1 MNLIIDPW
9 IPVLFENGES
19 KKVGLEV
26 LYREA
31 EAIRDLNV
39 NPPQR
44 IALMR
49 LLLCITQAALDG
61 PENEEDWKSCRERII
76 PESLAYLATRET
88 KFNLYGDQPFL
99 QVGNLKPIDNAVI
112 DKLDFGLAAGN
123 NATLYDHEA
132 TADGRKQKAAWSAL
146 MLLTYQCFSPG
157 GKIGQ
162 TEWAGTISLPK
173 NGTSEH
179 APCLESSP
187 IHLMVRG
194 GNLLDALRLNL
205 LTKKQVGGLPKPEW
219 GCPVWDAFPKT
230 QTDENA
236 AKTVRSYLGRL
247 VPLSRGILM
256 KPDESKMTLVNGLA
270 YPKLPEGREP
280 MLSVV
285 MKGSGK
291 NQHVGYVNLSLSR
304 HVWRELGSLLSMK
317 NSVAGSGPLSL
328 ENIGLL
334 VDSDEV
340 VDFWTGGLVADKGKI
355 LDTAEWNFSV
365 PASFLCEGAMKKY
378 SDGVALAES
387 GEWAV
392 RSAVKDYAKSMKS
405 ESGGFS
411 RKATVQYWSTLD
423 STYQTLVGIASDV
436 ERDLDD
442 WRTVLRRAMRGAFE
456 QACPHE
462 TPRQIQAFAQARRF
476 LKIKEKKDG
485 SEA

>member
-19 KKVGLEV
+19 KLVGLEA
-26 LYREA
+26 LYSEA
-31 EAIRDLNV
+31 ETIRDLNV

-49 LLLCITQAALDG
+49 LLLCITQTALDG
-61 PENEEDWKSCRERII
+61 PENEEEWKTCRPRII
-76 PESLAYLATRET
+76 PESLAYLESRKD
-88 KFNLYGDQPFL
+88 KFNLYGDNPFL
-99 QVGNLKPIDNAVI
+99 QVKNLKPIDNAVS

-123 NATLYDHEA
+123 NATLFDHEA
-132 TADGRKQKAAWSAL
+132 TTDGRRQNSGWSAL

-162 TEWAGTISLPK
+162 TEWSGEISLPK

-179 APCLESSP
+179 SPCLESSP

-194 GNLLDALRLNL
+194 GTILQTLNLNL
-205 LTKKQVGGLPKPEW
+205 LTKKQVGELPNSEW
-219 GCPVWDAFPKT
+219 GDPIWDSFPQA

-236 AKTVRSYLGRL
+236 SKMVRSYLGRL
-247 VPLSRGILM
+247 VPLSRGILI
-256 KPDESKMTLVNGLA
+256 KPDKSKMTLVNGLA

-285 MKGSGK
+285 MKGTGK
-291 NQHVGYVNLSLSR
+291 NQHIGYVNLSLSR
-304 HVWRELGSLLSMK
+304 HVWRELGSLLSMR
-317 NSVAGSGPLSL
+317 NSAEGSGPKAL
-328 ENIGLL
+328 ENLAGLMN
-334 VDSDEV
+334 SNEII
-340 VDFWTGGLVADKGKI
+340 DFWSGGLVADKGKI

-365 PASFLCEGAMKKY
+365 PASFLSEAAMKKY
-378 SDGVALAES
+378 SDGVALAGF

-392 RSAVKDYAKSMKS
+392 RSTVKDYAKSMKS

-411 RKATVQYWSTLD
+411 RKATIQYWSTLD
-423 STYQTLVGIASDV
+423 STYQTLVDIASDR
-436 ERDLDD
+436 ERNLDD
-442 WRTVLRRAMRGAFE
+442 WRVVLRKAMREAFE

-462 TPRQIQAFAQARRF
+462 TPRQIQAFVLAKRF
-476 LKIKEKKDG
+476 LKIKEKTK
-485 SEA
+485 